1 MTEPQRARVEINW
14 VQVSA
19 SALAAVSSAV
29 LLSTVGVAGTLIGAA
44 IGSIF
49 ATVGSSIYSHYLELS
64 RSRVAAAQA
73 AARERATRTR
83 SSASGTWAATRR
95 ARARSERTMRLQ
107 AQREERAND
116 ELDQVEQQL
125 ADPEDAATKPSWRE
139 ALAGLNWK
147 RIAALAAAIF
157 VGAMLIIVSFEL
169 VTGRAVSSYT
179 GGSNGNPRTSIP
191 GLGGGQSTGTP
202 TGTGTPTPT
211 P

>member
-1 MTEPQRARVEINW
+1 
-14 VQVSA
+14 
-19 SALAAVSSAV
+19 
-29 LLSTVGVAGTLIGAA
+29 
-44 IGSIF
+44 
-49 ATVGSSIYSHYLELS
+49 
-64 RSRVAAAQA
+64 
-73 AARERATRTR
+73 
-83 SSASGTWAATRR
+83 
-95 ARARSERTMRLQ
+95 MRLQ

-157 VGAMLIIVSFEL
+157 VAAMLIIVSFEL

-211 P
+211 PSQSSTSTSTPTSTPTATGPSPTSTSSPSSTPTVAGTQGSTPATSPSGAASSTVPTPTPAATGTPAG